1 MRLKFSL
8 RLYMLLLA
16 FGFIYACKTVK
27 VVKTPHIVGQPPI
40 DTTDYSVKK
49 GVEPSNE
56 TIANF
61 LTEYLNIKYK
71 DRDFSKFVYVSIKYQ
86 KLYLIEEEEVKLK
99 FPISSAKL
107 GVGNKQNSM
116 KTPIGLHT
124 IKRKIGDGVPLGGLF
139 YSRVYS
145 GKVSPI
151 YTQKIKSKTDDVTTR
166 IMWLQG
172 EEPGVNRGRNIDSY
186 KRYIYIH
193 GTSEEGYIGEPASH
207 GCIRMK
213 NKDVVNLYDLVGEG
227 TPVLILKH

>member
-1 MRLKFSL
+1 M
-8 RLYMLLLA
+8 
-16 FGFIYACKTVK
+16 
-27 VVKTPHIVGQPPI
+27 
-40 DTTDYSVKK
+40 
-49 GVEPSNE
+49 
-56 TIANF
+56 
-61 LTEYLNIKYK
+61 
-71 DRDFSKFVYVSIKYQ
+71 YVSVKYQ
-86 KLYLIEEEEVKLK
+86 KLYLIEEGEVKVK
-99 FPISSAKL
+99 YPISSAKL

-124 IKRKIGDGVPLGGLF
+124 IKSKIGDNVPLGGLF

-145 GKVSPI
+145 GKISPI
-151 YTQKIKSKTDDVTTR
+151 YAEKVKSPTDDVTTR

-172 EEPGVNRGRNIDSY
+172 EEPGINRGRNIDSY

-213 NKDVVNLYDLVGEG
+213 NKDVIDLYHQVDAG

>member
-1 MRLKFSL
+1 MKLMSRLKIVV
-8 RLYMLLLA
+8 LLFVIA
-16 FGFIYACKTVK
+16 FLFACKTI
-27 VVKTPHIVGQPPI
+27 PIINSPDLVGQPPK
-40 DTTDYSVKK
+40 DTTDFFVKNI
-49 GVEPSNE
+49 EPSNE
-56 TIANF
+56 SIASF

-71 DRDFSKFVYVSIKYQ
+71 DRDFNKFIYVSIKYQ
-86 KLYLIEEEEVKLK
+86 KLYLIEQDSVRFK

-107 GVGNKQNSM
+107 GIGNKQNSM
-116 KTPIGLHT
+116 KTPVGLHT
-124 IKRKIGDGVPLGGLF
+124 IKHKYGDGVPLAGLF
-139 YSRVYS
+139 KSRVYT

-151 YTQKIKSKTDDVTTR
+151 YAQKIKSPTDDVTTR

-213 NKDVVNLYDLVGEG
+213 NKDVISLYEEIEEG
-227 TPVLILKH
+227 TPVLILKY